1 MQLALT
7 RTLVRTR
14 SPHFHGF
21 LLLDL
26 RQCALRLR
34 ARAVFLFNL
43 ERSERIGRKYRVY
56 NDDEGSGYHKRTQAG
71 QNREAEY
78 TRERKIPPEI
88 GYVRKER
95 TPN

>member
-1 MQLALT
+1 MKRKCSSRYLRHFVYETREMQPALT

-34 ARAVFLFNL
+34 AGTVFLFNP
-43 ERSERIGRKYRVY
+43 ERSERVGQKYRVY
-56 NDDEGSGYHKRTQAG
+56 NDSEENG
-71 QNREAEY
+71 
-78 TRERKIPPEI
+78 
-88 GYVRKER
+88 
-95 TPN
+95 